1 MLLKSPDVIHGKP
14 IPFIYPAEYLSVKIP
29 EETRIHLE
37 ERKKIRE
44 EINEIG
50 KG

>member
-29 EETRIHLE
+29 EETRIHLGRE
-37 ERKKIRE
+37 HRKTIRE
-44 EINEIG
+44 EIGRE
-50 KG
+50 